1 MALFF
6 FFNDPATTEI
16 YTLSLHDALPICL
29 PRRGMSAARP
39 DSLPGTIP
47 ASWLVPEWPAPP
59 GVHALCTS
67 REGGVSTA
75 PWGSLNLGDHVGDDP
90 QADRKS
96 TRLNSSH
103 AKRSNACF

>member
-1 MALFF
+1 
-6 FFNDPATTEI
+6 
-16 YTLSLHDALPICL
+16 
-29 PRRGMSAARP
+29 MSAARP

-75 PWGSLNLGDHVGDDP
+75 PW
-90 QADRKS
+90 A
-96 TRLNSSH
+96 
-103 AKRSNACF
+103 A